1 MLKKKLLALIFTIN
15 FAFLATVPSFQN
27 ISPVSISYAEE
38 DKISTQREHYKK
50 ELKDSEKIFAS
61 KAYRLINK
69 ESLKAEYK

>member
-38 DKISTQREHYKK
+38 DKISTQREQ
-50 ELKDSEKIFAS
+50 LQNGVNDSEKIFPF
-61 KAYRLINK
+61 
-69 ESLKAEYK
+69 